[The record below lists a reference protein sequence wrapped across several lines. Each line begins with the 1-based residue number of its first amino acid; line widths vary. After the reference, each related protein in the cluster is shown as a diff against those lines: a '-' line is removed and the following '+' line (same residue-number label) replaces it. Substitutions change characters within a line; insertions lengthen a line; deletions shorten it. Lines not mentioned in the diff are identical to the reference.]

1 MLSVASLGFRS
12 TYMKESTTTTKITD
26 GIELLEAE
34 YAMYIMFGEMEKDIR
49 DRLGSIVLYF
59 SMNTTPAYF
68 SDYENSLIDCVTY
81 LLHAEAKKH
90 SK

>member
-49 DRLGSIVLYF
+49 
-59 SMNTTPAYF
+59 
-68 SDYENSLIDCVTY
+68 ENYILTNEMHNLC
-81 LLHAEAKKH
+81 H
-90 SK
+90 